1 VLAKFPVTGAST
13 IDGVTRAI
21 TGWGNAAAGTTVG
34 AGVSANA
41 GAGAGA
47 GAGASPTGFE
57 TTAGVTATTFAGV
70 DAGAG
75 AFAGVPNRQIAN
87 TASAVMPTSAPAA
100 SRTARAD
107 LRWFRVLP
115 PRKVFVRGVCDAK
128 AI

>member
-1 VLAKFPVTGAST
+1 VA
-13 IDGVTRAI
+13 
-21 TGWGNAAAGTTVG
+21 
-34 AGVSANA
+34 
-41 GAGAGA
+41 
-47 GAGASPTGFE
+47 
-57 TTAGVTATTFAGV
+57 ATTFAGV

-75 AFAGVPNRQIAN
+75 AFAGAGDPVPNRQTAN